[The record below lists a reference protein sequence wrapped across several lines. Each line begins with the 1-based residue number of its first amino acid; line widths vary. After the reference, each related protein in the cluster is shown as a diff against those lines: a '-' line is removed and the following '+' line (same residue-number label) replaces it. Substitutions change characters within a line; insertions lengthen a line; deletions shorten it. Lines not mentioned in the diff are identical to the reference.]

1 MDKAN
6 LLFKVNRQKE
16 ARASLSEA
24 SSQSEGLIQAEA
36 MLMQG
41 QTFEYDSEYVQALQ
55 IYETALS
62 VLLVFSKGKTADSY
76 QIRSYNLLMAKTK
89 YHKGCIQG
97 KVLSG
102 HSLVIF

>member
-1 MDKAN
+1 MFERSINFKMAMHYYNEAQSIFESERRSGSIIARVKVDKAN

-41 QTFEYDSEYVQALQ
+41 
-55 IYETALS
+55 
-62 VLLVFSKGKTADSY
+62 
-76 QIRSYNLLMAKTK
+76 
-89 YHKGCIQG
+89 
-97 KVLSG
+97 
-102 HSLVIF
+102 